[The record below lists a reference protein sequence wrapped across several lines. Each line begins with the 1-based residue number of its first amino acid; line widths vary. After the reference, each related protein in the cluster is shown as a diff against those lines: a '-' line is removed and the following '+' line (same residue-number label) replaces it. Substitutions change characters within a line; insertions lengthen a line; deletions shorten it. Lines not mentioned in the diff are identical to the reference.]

1 MKSHTLRLVSFV
13 MMDHFLNDEVEEFL
27 GKFGVQIG
35 PVCKV
40 FQPRNL
46 RGFAR
51 GVACWQVMFCLQLA
65 HGLGVFEPLAQCV
78 DEDGIEAVDALAV
91 LFEDLGGFD
100 DGISQWASLSV

>member
-1 MKSHTLRLVSFV
+1 MV
-13 MMDHFLNDEVEEFL
+13 MDNFLNDEVEEFL

-46 RGFAR
+46 RSLAGGIAW
-51 GVACWQVMFCLQLA
+51 GQIMLCLQLA
-65 HGLGVFEPLAQCV
+65 HSLGVFEPLAERI
-78 DEDGIEAVDALAV
+78 DEDGIEAIDALAV
-91 LFEDLGGFD
+91 FFQHGGGFG